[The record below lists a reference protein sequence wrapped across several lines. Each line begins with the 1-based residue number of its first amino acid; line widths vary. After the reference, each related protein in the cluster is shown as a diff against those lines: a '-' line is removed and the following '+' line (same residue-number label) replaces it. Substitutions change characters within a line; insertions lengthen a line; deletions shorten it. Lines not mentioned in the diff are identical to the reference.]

1 MHHFVK
7 FGALVRIQGSKCSP
21 SMLYDSPKMD
31 RMPQAAQIRR
41 QGPTAPE
48 YSSTAFGE
56 MKMPEPMMVPTIKQV
71 ALNSPT
77 CANQKEQR
85 IPSMKMRVSRKQIMN
100 VNMFIC

>member
-7 FGALVRIQGSKCSP
+7 SGAFVRTLGSRQGAQL
-21 SMLYDSPKMD
+21 LYDSPKMD

-56 MKMPEPMMVPTIKQV
+56 MKMPEPMMVPTIRQV
-71 ALNSPT
+71 ALNRPT
-77 CANQKEQR
+77 CAQQKQ
-85 IPSMKMRVSRKQIMN
+85 
-100 VNMFIC
+100 